1 MASKA
6 VVVLLLT
13 EAVNYVK
20 VATWNGLR
28 EGHMDYRQGI
38 IDIVRTITQESALE
52 FFYALILIV
61 TSDEETMQVIDEH
74 TISAI

>member
-1 MASKA
+1 
-6 VVVLLLT
+6 
-13 EAVNYVK
+13 
-20 VATWNGLR
+20 
-28 EGHMDYRQGI
+28 MDYRQGI